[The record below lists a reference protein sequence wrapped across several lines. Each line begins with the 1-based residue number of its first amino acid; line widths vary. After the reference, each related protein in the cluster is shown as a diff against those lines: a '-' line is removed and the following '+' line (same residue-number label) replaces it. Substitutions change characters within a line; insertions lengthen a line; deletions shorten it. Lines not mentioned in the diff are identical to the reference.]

1 MTVINKREEVTREE
15 VTLGEGK
22 RAKVTLQ
29 GYSAWEWSSTVG
41 TKALDFLMS
50 VVLLVLMVSL

>member
-29 GYSAWEWSSTVG
+29 GY
-41 TKALDFLMS
+41 
-50 VVLLVLMVSL
+50 